1 MAKIGAA
8 EVKKLREA
16 TGAGVIE
23 CRNALAETG
32 GDQAK
37 ATELLRQR
45 GIAKAGKKSDRVAN
59 QGLVEAYI
67 HGGRVGAMV
76 EINCETDFVARNE
89 TFRTLAREIAMQVA
103 SMNPRYVSAEER
115 PAEFTASDP
124 DHQALLDQ
132 DYIRDSK
139 RTIGDMVKEAIAT
152 LGENIVV
159 RRFTRFE
166 LGKSDAATNE
176 VETDEATAV
185 S

>member
-8 EVKKLREA
+8 EVKQLREA

-23 CRNALAETG
+23 CRNALAETN
-32 GDQAK
+32 GDQK
-37 ATELLRQR
+37 AAAELLRQR
-45 GIAKAGKKSDRVAN
+45 GIAKAGKKSDREAN
-59 QGLVEAYI
+59 QGLIESYI

-89 TFRTLAREIAMQVA
+89 AFRTLAREIAMQVA

-115 PAEFTASDP
+115 PADIAANDP
-124 DHQALLDQ
+124 DYQALLDQ

-166 LGKSDAATNE
+166 LGKSDSAQGAGASEAA
-176 VETDEATAV
+176 

>member
-8 EVKKLREA
+8 EVKQLREA

-23 CRNALAETG
+23 CRNALAETN
-32 GDQAK
+32 GDQK
-37 ATELLRQR
+37 AAAELLRQR
-45 GIAKAGKKSDRVAN
+45 GIAKAGKKSDREAN

-89 TFRTLAREIAMQVA
+89 AFRALAREIAMQVA

-115 PAEFTASDP
+115 PANIVAGDP
-124 DHQALLDQ
+124 DHEALLDQ
-132 DYIRDSK
+132 AYIRDSK

-166 LGKSDAATNE
+166 LGKSDALAQNS
-176 VETDEATAV
+176 DQAA